1 MDFNFLRNGK
11 FTYYGQERDE
21 RGCRIEHTT
30 DSFTELFGIGHFY
43 ACWEDADEDD
53 DDCMYEI
60 ENSEYPW
67 NQERIKCLEEIT
79 GYSVYLCS
87 EYIRDVGNIS
97 CYILVG
103 DDKIVSIQT
112 LDFFDG
118 FLSCYDFLKGSLAD
132 ETEMARRSLR
142 V

>member
-11 FTYYGQERDE
+11 FSYYGEELDE
-21 RGCRIEHTT
+21 CGCHIEHST
-30 DSFTELFGIGHFY
+30 DSFTELFGIGHFS
-43 ACWEDADEDD
+43 ARWVDADEYD
-53 DDCMYEI
+53 DDCSYEI
-60 ENSEYPW
+60 KSSNEPW
-67 NQERIKCLEEIT
+67 NQERIERLEEIT

-87 EYIRDVGNIS
+87 EYIRDVGYQA

-118 FLSCYDFLKGSLAD
+118 FLACCDFLKGCLAD
-132 ETEMARRSLR
+132 ETEMARRSL
-142 V
+142 